1 MIDYDQLKY
10 EMREKMHVWDLGADW
25 RNREDTLTEGRCSA
39 CLIEVKLFGAILF
52 DVEGD
57 AFHALL
63 EKLNGEYGHALY
75 RAAKIRCEAVDAVV
89 MEP

>member
-10 EMREKMHVWDLGADW
+10 EVQKKIHIWDLGADW
-25 RNREDTLTEGRCSA
+25 RNREYKGAAHCSA
-39 CLIEVKLFGAILF
+39 CLMEVKLFGAILF
-52 DVEGD
+52 DVKGE